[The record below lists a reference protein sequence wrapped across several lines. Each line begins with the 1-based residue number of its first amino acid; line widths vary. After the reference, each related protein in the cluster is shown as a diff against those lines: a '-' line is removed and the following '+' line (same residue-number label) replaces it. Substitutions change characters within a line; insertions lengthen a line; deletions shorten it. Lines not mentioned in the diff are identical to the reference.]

1 MGRRRGSQRH
11 ADSSLCARLPAAQ
24 VTTAGGAAVITME
37 NKTVDAP
44 VQRTDGAQAW
54 LGGGSNARGGACSGA
69 PGAACAVCTCPAG
82 AVDVPLPAP
91 RWLGPCPTAGRPA
104 GHPSPA
110 AGSVWNV
117 TKPYVSGFFD
127 SWNKFCFTGGYL
139 EAVSVRGRVAGGR
152 GSKRQGRC
160 GPVALQRLS
169 VAARPTA
176 TPWR

>member
-1 MGRRRGSQRH
+1 MWNTASSSEGHRPGGPGRASGTKTLASLPARLVLNGTPDRLRHSSLAHKAPMGRRRGSQRH

-91 RWLGPCPTAGRPA
+91 RWLGPVPPQAGPLA
-104 GHPSPA
+104 TPP
-110 AGSVWNV
+110 
-117 TKPYVSGFFD
+117 
-127 SWNKFCFTGGYL
+127 L
-139 EAVSVRGRVAGGR
+139 L
-152 GSKRQGRC
+152 QGRC
-160 GPVALQRLS
+160 G
-169 VAARPTA
+169 T
-176 TPWR
+176 